1 MARDWKC
8 ARCGTGNAETAVSCQ
23 GCGMIRGGVV
33 AFTAYVGVAYESS
46 KLEIVWFSPIQ
57 DGWNQGDRGIQR
69 TVYDPNDSQ
78 LTASLK
84 GANR

>member
-1 MARDWKC
+1 LAGVLSC
-8 ARCGTGNAETAVSCQ
+8 PAPPGN
-23 GCGMIRGGVV
+23 GG
-33 AFTAYVGVAYESS
+33 SS
-46 KLEIVWFSPIQ
+46 AILSSPIQ